1 MLIKMTLSSIP
12 IYTSISVE
20 LPPWLLKSLIKLMK
34 AFFWSGFDQ
43 VQEANVLCLGAEFR
57 GQLTSTGLV
66 FLI

>member
-34 AFFWSGFDQ
+34 AFLWSGFDQ
-43 VQEANVLCLGAEFR
+43 VQGGKCLMAWSEFR